1 MSKSIRLQDAAAEK
15 FSDTI
20 TTYRLLT
27 EKLGTAN
34 GFSAG
39 VTVFSSGEYNAPGI
53 HKDQEGFF
61 VLEGKGYALV
71 NGEEIRL
78 EEGTAFYVGKGVAHS
93 IKRDEKVKYVKVFWF
108 HGAP

>member
-1 MSKSIRLQDAAAEK
+1 MSKSIRLQDATPEK

-27 EKLGTAN
+27 EKLGTTN

-39 VTVFSSGEYNAPGI
+39 VTIFSSDEYNAPGT

-61 VLEGKGYALV
+61 VLEGRGYALV
-71 NGEEIRL
+71 GGEEIRL
-78 EEGTAFYVGKGVAHS
+78 EEGTAFYVGKGITHS
-93 IKRDEKVKYVKVFWF
+93 IKKDKNVKEIKVVWF
-108 HGAP
+108 HGAA